1 MTTSIHDIQLAAEDE
16 NLRARFETAAL
27 EAGMSRQWAW
37 DRMVE
42 LAAHV
47 IAGSN
52 PAQTIADTYVFAK
65 GTYEVAVAALPAP
78 PGKNPSA
85 VLDSYIR
92 DAVTAVKSA
101 HP

>member
-1 MTTSIHDIQLAAEDE
+1 MTTSIYDIQLAAEDE

-47 IAGSN
+47 IAGSS
-52 PAQTIADTYVFAK
+52 QTIADTYVFAK
-65 GTYEVAVAALPAP
+65 GTYETAVAALPEP